1 MSAVIMLF
9 ILTLILFVQRGGW
22 ALQSHWVD
30 IRVSPTAVRFI
41 CQQIHGNAVIVALP
55 WWGQTNIV
63 ELQRWRF
70 LPNTPNSPYIHR
82 EEGLGHIQYSTVE
95 VSAAVYS
102 CGGYTELRCCA
113 LTFTS
118 QWHTSY
124 SRLRQPFGHPPVNK
138 PELCLHSLSSMF
150 LLPQCKHLCEWM
162 KKKKKQYLLH
172 KNTAGFILKNY

>member
-70 LPNTPNSPYIHR
+70 LPNTVKSPYIYRDGGPRTHTV
-82 EEGLGHIQYSTVE
+82 QYSRSQCCCVQ
-95 VSAAVYS
+95 A
-102 CGGYTELRCCA
+102 GGYTELRCCA
-113 LTFTS
+113 LTFIS
-118 QWHTSY
+118 QRHTSY
-124 SRLRQPFGHPPVNK
+124 SRLRWPWSSSCKQTRALSALTVKYVPAPTMQASVWVNEK
-138 PELCLHSLSSMF
+138 QL
-150 LLPQCKHLCEWM
+150 
-162 KKKKKQYLLH
+162 KKK
-172 KNTAGFILKNY
+172 